1 MTCLT
6 ENDAA
11 QRRLTIKAYS
21 TKLRRLRKQNS
32 GLLSGVDPGGAI
44 APPLKPTK
52 ATFFT
57 MIFYNSENSIRDIR
71 PS

>member
-1 MTCLT
+1 MKVTCLT

-44 APPLKPTK
+44 APP
-52 ATFFT
+52 
-57 MIFYNSENSIRDIR
+57 
-71 PS
+71 